1 MLYTFGNA
9 LRIRHVGWL
18 RILHLLTICCRLI
31 ICLTNRTVQ
40 ISPGTAGK
48 VEKWLSSPSKK
59 ADEKSLVS
67 TNRVGLKR
75 VNPDRD
81 MDLYGNE
88 NELTSTG
95 VASRQSPFRTPPS
108 LSYCHDKVILS

>member
-1 MLYTFGNA
+1 MLYTFGNVH
-9 LRIRHVGWL
+9 RIRHVGWL
-18 RILHLLTICCRLI
+18 RILHLLTICSGLI
-31 ICLTNRTVQ
+31 IWLTNRAVQ
-40 ISPGTAGK
+40 TSPGTAGK
-48 VEKWLSSPSKK
+48 VEKWLSSPTKK
-59 ADEKSLVS
+59 AAEKSLVS

-75 VNPDRD
+75 VNPNRD

-88 NELTSTG
+88 SQLTSTG